1 MTNEHQRLVSVESQ
15 SEYNIT
21 SGKSETRIFVKM
33 YVDAVKKGLI
43 ADIGAERWQ
52 TLCVL
57 SSFMNANGECY
68 PTQDQIAGALN
79 LSRESAN
86 RRIKALCDYRWQGRP
101 LVVKQPI
108 TIRYKQKTNKYS
120 LRANQLISPPNKR
133 EDSKLLIFKEI
144 SEEEKIRNRNIA
156 GYTTFIK
163 QVKKRD
169 KYVCVKCG
177 CPDNLHVHH
186 IESYTNNPE
195 GRTDIDNGA
204 TFCEKCHRR
213 YHAIFGKDNA
223 NKWDFEKFMKGV

>member
-101 LVVKQPI
+101 LVVKERARDEKTQRWDNARYTIMPI
-108 TIRYKQKTNKYS
+108 S
-120 LRANQLISPPNKR
+120 QL
-133 EDSKLLIFKEI
+133 
-144 SEEEKIRNRNIA
+144 
-156 GYTTFIK
+156 
-163 QVKKRD
+163 
-169 KYVCVKCG
+169 
-177 CPDNLHVHH
+177 
-186 IESYTNNPE
+186 
-195 GRTDIDNGA
+195 
-204 TFCEKCHRR
+204 
-213 YHAIFGKDNA
+213 AIFDGDT
-223 NKWDFEKFMKGV
+223 EELT

>member
-68 PTQDQIAGALN
+68 PTQEQIASALN

-101 LVVKQPI
+101 LVVKQRARDEKTQRWDNARYTIMPI
-108 TIRYKQKTNKYS
+108 S
-120 LRANQLISPPNKR
+120 QL
-133 EDSKLLIFKEI
+133 
-144 SEEEKIRNRNIA
+144 
-156 GYTTFIK
+156 
-163 QVKKRD
+163 
-169 KYVCVKCG
+169 
-177 CPDNLHVHH
+177 
-186 IESYTNNPE
+186 
-195 GRTDIDNGA
+195 
-204 TFCEKCHRR
+204 
-213 YHAIFGKDNA
+213 AIFDGDT
-223 NKWDFEKFMKGV
+223 EELT

>member
-101 LVVKQPI
+101 LVVKQRARDEKTQRWDNARYTIMPI
-108 TIRYKQKTNKYS
+108 S
-120 LRANQLISPPNKR
+120 QL
-133 EDSKLLIFKEI
+133 
-144 SEEEKIRNRNIA
+144 
-156 GYTTFIK
+156 
-163 QVKKRD
+163 
-169 KYVCVKCG
+169 
-177 CPDNLHVHH
+177 
-186 IESYTNNPE
+186 
-195 GRTDIDNGA
+195 
-204 TFCEKCHRR
+204 
-213 YHAIFGKDNA
+213 AIFDGDT
-223 NKWDFEKFMKGV
+223 EELT